1 MRPGT
6 RDAANLHDMLE
17 AAREAHDLVCST
29 QADTFLRDRVLQRAL
44 ERMLELVGA
53 SARRVT
59 LKFQAGHPEI
69 EWRGIIGQRNIL
81 AHEYGRI
88 KHALLFQTAREN
100 VPSLIS
106 ALEKILEDRRFT
118 TPR

>member
-59 LKFQAGHPEI
+59 
-69 EWRGIIGQRNIL
+69 
-81 AHEYGRI
+81 
-88 KHALLFQTAREN
+88 
-100 VPSLIS
+100 
-106 ALEKILEDRRFT
+106 
-118 TPR
+118 

>member
-1 MRPGT
+1 MKPDT

-17 AAREAHDLVCST
+17 AAREAYDLACRT
-29 QADTFLRDRVLQRAL
+29 QASAFLRDRVLQRAL
-44 ERMLELVGA
+44 ERMLELLGE

-59 LKFQAGHPEI
+59 PGFQAHHPEI

-88 KHALLFQTAREN
+88 RHELLFQTASEN
-100 VPSLIS
+100 VPGLIS
-106 ALEKILEDRRFT
+106 VLEKILEDT
-118 TPR
+118 

>member
-1 MRPGT
+1 MKPGT
-6 RDAANLHDMLE
+6 RDAANLYDMLE
-17 AAREAHDLVCST
+17 AAREAYDLVSRT

-53 SARRVT
+53 AARRVT
-59 LKFQAGHPEI
+59 VKFQAGHPEI

-88 KHALLFQTAREN
+88 KHALLFQTAKEDA
-100 VPSLIS
+100 PSLIS
-106 ALEKILEDRRFT
+106 ALEKILEDK
-118 TPR
+118 